1 MKKTIIVLSTVLLIL
16 IVLPDFLRKIS
27 KDDNENFEEE
37 HSIKDKKWLS
47 SIYYEHIEE
56 FLL

>member
-1 MKKTIIVLSTVLLIL
+1 MKKIIFILSTLIIFIIVF
-16 IVLPDFLRKIS
+16 PDFLRKNS
-27 KDDNENFEEE
+27 KEVNESFEEE

-47 SIYYEHIEE
+47 SIYYDHIEE